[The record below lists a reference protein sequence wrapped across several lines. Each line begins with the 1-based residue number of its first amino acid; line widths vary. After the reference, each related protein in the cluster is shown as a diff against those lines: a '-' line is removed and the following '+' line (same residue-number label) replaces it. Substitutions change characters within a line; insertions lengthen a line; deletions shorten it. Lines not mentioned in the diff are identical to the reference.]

1 MAQVTL
7 ISGLTVPEEYLP
19 AISQWA
25 SGAVEPPAGL
35 PPPPGMHWLIN
46 RFGMAAEREQD
57 RDFKLEMLQA
67 GASYMLTLMEDWLRE
82 SGDDMD
88 ETLRVS
94 LRQWYS
100 RLNDMVQELEDAKA
114 EGEDNEDE
122 D

>member
-25 SGAVEPPAGL
+25 SGAVDTQIDQSL
-35 PPPPGMHWLIN
+35 PLGIKLVISLLGH
-46 RFGMAAEREQD
+46 AANREQD
-57 RDFKLEMLQA
+57 REFKLEMLQA

-88 ETLRVS
+88 EALRGS

-100 RLNDMVQELEDAKA
+100 RMNDMVQELEDAKA
-114 EGEDNEDE
+114 EGEDN
-122 D
+122 